1 MKKRFIVLC
10 VLSLLLIL
18 LVACTP
24 KKKTSKKEENPYKN
38 FKTVTNSNGITYKV
52 PKSWN
57 TPDSNSD
64 DVSLYYKNDLG
75 DNDGLLSVAY
85 FKFDGNVLDSKNIE
99 KLKNSIKKYK
109 DYKDDLQDEY
119 TQINNIDMEI
129 FYYNTSIDDM
139 TYKEKMIVFPVK
151 HGYFTFTM
159 QSFPANNYSNEFDK
173 ILEAIKIDSDFK
185 PDKKSITYQENTA
198 KETTT
203 EETTEKLTTTEST
216 TEEYKSKLKS
226 KDITEK
232 DINFQDEY
240 RNDSTGKWRLATT
253 SDSFDIQK
261 YALSY
266 YYNYFKSDD
275 EIHILVNFTRMTTT
289 RMAVAGNVL
298 DVSIHEYTKGEEHD
312 ANKALSGILLN
323 EYHVNMDTGK
333 ISKIQ

>member
-1 MKKRFIVLC
+1 MKKRIVA
-10 VLSLLLIL
+10 LSMLLLLLIL

-24 KKKTSKKEENPYKN
+24 KKKTSKKEDDPYKN

-57 TPDSNSD
+57 TPDPNSD

-85 FKFDGNVLDSKNIE
+85 FKFDENVLDSKNIE

-109 DYKDDLQDEY
+109 DYKDDLQGEY
-119 TQINNIDMEI
+119 TQINDISIEKL
-129 FYYNTSIDDM
+129 YYNVSINRT
-139 TYKEKMIVFPVK
+139 TYKKQMIVFPVK
-151 HGYFTFTM
+151 SGYFAIAT
-159 QSFPANNYSNEFDK
+159 QSLPENDHSEFNK
-173 ILEAIKIDSDFK
+173 ILESIKINHDFEFSDNDTETK
-185 PDKKSITYQENTA
+185 ENT
-198 KETTT
+198 E
-203 EETTEKLTTTEST
+203 EETTTTEST
-216 TEEYKSKLKS
+216 TEEHKIKLKS
-226 KDITEK
+226 KDITER

-289 RMAVAGNVL
+289 RMTVSGNVL
-298 DVSIHEYTKGEEHD
+298 DVSIHEYTKDEEHD
-312 ANKALSGILLN
+312 ANKALSGMLLN